1 MLAMWRYAS
10 TTILGLGLLGVGIA
24 YFMHGQRGI
33 GVAFIGIALL
43 RTAAVLVGRKPR
55 KPEPSIR
62 LNLEENDEVNQK
74 GDQERQ

>member
-10 TTILGLGLLGVGIA
+10 TAILGLGLLGVGVA
-24 YFMHGQRGI
+24 YFMRGQRGI
-33 GVAFIGIALL
+33 GIAFVGIAAI

-62 LNLEENDEVNQK
+62 LNLEENDEVSPK
-74 GDQERQ
+74 GDPPRP